1 MSCFLNYSLSGITG
15 DCSNLSGGSFTITIT
30 GSAPDYSIEWLYP
43 FSNTEVLG
51 PGVTAYT
58 KTNLTAGT
66 YNFNIV
72 DSCITPNNTKV
83 LASIYISSGL
93 CSSITSLTNTV
104 CDLNNGSLSAITQYD
119 YGSNTYL
126 LYHATL
132 GYITSG
138 STNIPS
144 GRSFDELSA
153 GTYYV
158 KVIDNGGC
166 TATTNSVIIKES
178 TPLTYDLYVVND
190 AGCNVNSGKI
200 FVNNINGIPPYTY
213 LWSNGKTTSSITGLT
228 AGSYG
233 VTVSDGSGCVLNKT
247 VDVVKVPLIGQAG
260 VFVSQPACFLSNGS
274 VEIILSGGT
283 PPFFYSGSN
292 GTTSVTFDTTISF
305 EGLGAGPFSYFVQDA
320 GLCSFIGTT
329 QLITPSS
336 FNIVSITTTN
346 SSCGNNQGSLTVN
359 VSSGTPP
366 YVYKLVNSTGIENS
380 ISTTVPTYAFTQL
393 ASGTYTFSITD
404 NSGCQY
410 VKQYTILNEESFT
423 FDFDVTGTTCSKN
436 NGIVKIDVVG
446 GIGPYVYE
454 LNGESQETNLTT
466 ATFDSLPSAS
476 YTLSVTDT
484 GQNCIQSSTLYVD
497 TSDGVDFITNSV
509 NPDLSNNG
517 FIQLLITK
525 GKAPYTIEWSN
536 NVNGQTGLLVT
547 GLSAGTYTV
556 KVTDSNNC
564 VKTSTIVLVGVSCS
578 VTYSLYNLCD
588 DEFTNNGELLEKTPL
603 LMLNEGFA
611 DLIVGEDNCILNE
624 AVFQAITI
632 VSGISATSVFYTS
645 TSLTDAPSE
654 TLFATTVRNLLLD
667 YEGIGN
673 VTINTNTNKVTISSD
688 CQSSTS
694 LLDSNITVNL
704 KINYDISCACSK
716 NCNPY
721 TYINRIDF
729 MDDEYTVPTH
739 QEITSWGSPNCNCD
753 YTSLENVDV
762 SYNYEV
768 DYTINDKLNYFQ
780 KQLNEYS
787 INKYNGFCEGDSG
800 FSIPDVSLISN
811 YTFPN
816 NFFRKGR
823 PIKIKGNRTIKASQ
837 TEGWY
842 VTSVGSILSAY
853 TDDIRYIR
861 AVSNV
866 GDLPITGQPGDLI
879 LVGDVNTNVGYAW
892 NPLTNSWSTTFY
904 DDIESCL
911 TEIRQK
917 RDAFIKAKSEMILAM
932 RPFTWANNYLLFHGI
947 KRWVGNDV
955 PYQKGSEIIQTNG
968 ANLPCGYSQNLND
981 CTLDPFCGPN
991 KSVNTDE
998 C

>member
-1 MSCFLNYSLSGITG
+1 
-15 DCSNLSGGSFTITIT
+15 
-30 GSAPDYSIEWLYP
+30 
-43 FSNTEVLG
+43 
-51 PGVTAYT
+51 
-58 KTNLTAGT
+58 
-66 YNFNIV
+66 
-72 DSCITPNNTKV
+72 
-83 LASIYISSGL
+83 
-93 CSSITSLTNTV
+93 
-104 CDLNNGSLSAITQYD
+104 
-119 YGSNTYL
+119 
-126 LYHATL
+126 
-132 GYITSG
+132 
-138 STNIPS
+138 
-144 GRSFDELSA
+144 
-153 GTYYV
+153 
-158 KVIDNGGC
+158 
-166 TATTNSVIIKES
+166 
-178 TPLTYDLYVVND
+178 
-190 AGCNVNSGKI
+190 
-200 FVNNINGIPPYTY
+200 
-213 LWSNGKTTSSITGLT
+213 
-228 AGSYG
+228 
-233 VTVSDGSGCVLNKT
+233 
-247 VDVVKVPLIGQAG
+247 
-260 VFVSQPACFLSNGS
+260 
-274 VEIILSGGT
+274 
-283 PPFFYSGSN
+283 
-292 GTTSVTFDTTISF
+292 
-305 EGLGAGPFSYFVQDA
+305 
-320 GLCSFIGTT
+320 
-329 QLITPSS
+329 
-336 FNIVSITTTN
+336 
-346 SSCGNNQGSLTVN
+346 
-359 VSSGTPP
+359 
-366 YVYKLVNSTGIENS
+366 
-380 ISTTVPTYAFTQL
+380 
-393 ASGTYTFSITD
+393 
-404 NSGCQY
+404 
-410 VKQYTILNEESFT
+410 
-423 FDFDVTGTTCSKN
+423 
-436 NGIVKIDVVG
+436 
-446 GIGPYVYE
+446 
-454 LNGESQETNLTT
+454 
-466 ATFDSLPSAS
+466 
-476 YTLSVTDT
+476 
-484 GQNCIQSSTLYVD
+484 
-497 TSDGVDFITNSV
+497 
-509 NPDLSNNG
+509 
-517 FIQLLITK
+517 
-525 GKAPYTIEWSN
+525 
-536 NVNGQTGLLVT
+536 
-547 GLSAGTYTV
+547 
-556 KVTDSNNC
+556 
-564 VKTSTIVLVGVSCS
+564 
-578 VTYSLYNLCD
+578 
-588 DEFTNNGELLEKTPL
+588 
-603 LMLNEGFA
+603 MLNEGFA